1 MDSIPHQGN
10 SRMNENRKRT
20 LKEGTY
26 EAGAVAYWMSRDQ
39 RVSDNWALIWAQ
51 KQALQKKAPLIVF
64 FCLVPDF
71 LNAGGRQYLFM
82 LKGLAEVEKKL
93 AEKNIPFRLLSGPPE
108 STIPDWVRSNH
119 IKLLVADFDPLRIK
133 KEWKEGVRKSIDIPF
148 DEIDAHNIVPCF
160 AASPKKEYGAYTLRP
175 KIDRLLDNYL
185 DDFPQFERHPAPF
198 GSAPFTEWGKITKKV
213 GLHGNEGE
221 PYWIKPGEDEARQAL
236 DGFMENGLRHYNEAR
251 NDPTAGGQSDLS
263 PYLHFGQL
271 SAQRVALEVMAS
283 GDPIEMKESFLEE
296 LIVRRELADNY
307 CFYEPDYDKFS
318 SFPAW
323 ARQTLDAHR
332 HDPRPYLYTR
342 EELEGA
348 LTHDDLWNAAQQ
360 EMVKKG
366 KMHGYLRM
374 YWAKKILEWTPSPEA
389 ALETAIYLNDR
400 YELDGRDPNGYAGIA
415 WSIGGV
421 HDRAWNE
428 RKVFGKIRFMSY
440 NGCRTKF
447 NIKKYIEQIR
457 SMDYP

>member
-1 MDSIPHQGN
+1 
-10 SRMNENRKRT
+10 MNENRKRA
-20 LKEGTY
+20 LKEGAY
-26 EAGAVAYWMSRDQ
+26 ENGVVAYWMSRDQ
-39 RVSDNWALIWAQ
+39 RVNDNWALIWAQ
-51 KQALQKKAPLIVF
+51 EQALQKKAPLIVI
-64 FCLVPDF
+64 FCLVADF

-93 AEKNIPFRLLSGPPE
+93 ADKNIPFRLLLGSPE
-108 STIPDWVRSNH
+108 SILPKWVRSNH
-119 IKLLVADFDPLRIK
+119 VKLLVTDFDPLRIK
-133 KEWKEGVRKSIDIPF
+133 KEWKENVRKSIDIPF
-148 DEIDAHNIVPCF
+148 YEIDAHNIVPCF
-160 AASPKKEYGAYTLRP
+160 MASPKKEYGAYTLRP
-175 KIDRLLDNYL
+175 KIHKLLNSYL
-185 DDFPQFERHPAPF
+185 DDFTLLTRHPAPF
-198 GSAPFTEWGKITKKV
+198 GSEQWTDWGKITKEM
-213 GLHGNEGE
+213 GLDGNANE
-221 PYWIKPGEDEARQAL
+221 PDWIKPGEDEARLAL
-236 DGFMENGLRHYNEAR
+236 DSFIENGLHNYNEAR

-263 PYLHFGQL
+263 PYLHFGHL
-271 SAQRVALEVMAS
+271 SAQRVALEVMAATL
-283 GDPIEMKESFLEE
+283 PMERKEPFLEE

-307 CFYEPDYDKFS
+307 CFYEPDYDAFS

-323 ARQTLDAHR
+323 ARQSLDAHR
-332 HDPRPYLYTR
+332 DDPRLYLYSR
-342 EELEGA
+342 DELEGA

-374 YWAKKILEWTPSPEA
+374 YWAKKILEWAPSPEK